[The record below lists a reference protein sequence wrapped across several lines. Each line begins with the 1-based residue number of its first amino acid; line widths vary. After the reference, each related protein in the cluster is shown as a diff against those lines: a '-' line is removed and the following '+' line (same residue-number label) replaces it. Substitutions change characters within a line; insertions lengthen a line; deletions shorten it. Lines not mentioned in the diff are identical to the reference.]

1 MKTPVSE
8 LLRILSQTPASY
20 PVIIVQEGVEHEIEL
35 IEFGHN
41 PPNLTIKLAPKKVD
55 DYLAGF
61 ERWWQDEGIALHGA
75 SGKAGQDHARKLAEI
90 AWSNG
95 KYLREHGLTPLPE
108 PEATIAEL
116 NAVSEPMTFTS
127 TPSGAENPFFE
138 AYQAAAKMDKE
149 NAGNPLF
156 AGNPPEFT
164 TAAERSDGNTKAA
177 EPMTPQDVE
186 LSAANYKMQAPE
198 PVAPVVKPKKASTKK
213 VKTS

>member
-41 PPNLTIKLAPKKVD
+41 PPNLTIKLKPIGDVRTHIIGQLTAVLHSAGAPEF
-55 DYLAGF
+55 ANG
-61 ERWWQDEGIALHGA
+61 ERA
-75 SGKAGQDHARKLAEI
+75 AEW
-90 AWSNG
+90 AAEV
-95 KYLREHGLTPLPE
+95 KRRMEMHLPAPLPE
-108 PEATIAEL
+108 PEATIAEIQAIPEIPEVAL
-116 NAVSEPMTFTS
+116 DPDISATLADSDVPE
-127 TPSGAENPFFE
+127 AEQPVFE
-138 AYQAAAKMDKE
+138 QHV
-149 NAGNPLF
+149 LQ
-156 AGNPPEFT
+156 
-164 TAAERSDGNTKAA
+164 

-213 VKTS
+213 AKTS